1 MRGKYKMSVKV
12 SKKRVFDIIQIGY
25 YGDWQSKAFDI
36 CVIVMILMNLFIA
49 IFQTFDGSEPYREL
63 MNAIEFVTV
72 AAFAVEY
79 ALRLWT
85 AEYLYPEMERKR
97 AVRRYVLSFNGV
109 IELLAFLPYFLP
121 FFFPAGAVAFRMFR
135 VVRLLRLFQINA
147 YYDALNVIGDV
158 ITGKKD
164 QILSSVFIIMVLM
177 VASSLVMY
185 NLENPVQPDV
195 FENAFSGFWWA
206 VSTLLTVGY
215 GDIYPVTIAGRIF
228 GIVITFLG
236 VGMVA
241 IPTGIL
247 SAGFVEHYT
256 RMKTMKEASE
266 ESDIR
271 FVQLRVGENH
281 PWTGMKVKDLPLP
294 PGLLIAAIQRK
305 GAVVIPRGNTEIL
318 QGDFLVLGAEGYK
331 QDIGIRLKELV
342 LKDQSAWV
350 GLRVSE
356 LDISRKTM
364 IIMIRRGDKMII
376 PNGSTKLRSKD
387 VLLLYTRKNIRDAV
401 DLEV

>member
-1 MRGKYKMSVKV
+1 MPGKIT
-12 SKKRVFDIIQIGY
+12 KKRIFDIIQIGY
-25 YGDWQSKAFDI
+25 YGDWQSKAFDMM
-36 CVIVMILMNLFIA
+36 VIVMILLNLFIA
-49 IFQTFDGSEPYREL
+49 VFQTFEQSVPYREL
-63 MNAIEFVTV
+63 MDSVEFITV
-72 AAFAVEY
+72 VAFGVEY

-85 AEYLYPEMERKR
+85 AEYLYPEVERKR
-97 AVRRYVLSFNGV
+97 AVHKYVLSFSGI

-121 FFFPAGAVAFRMFR
+121 VFFPAGAVAFRMFR

-158 ITGKKD
+158 ITGKRD

-185 NLENPVQPDV
+185 NLENPVQPEV

-215 GDIYPVTIAGRIF
+215 GDIYPVTIPGRIF
-228 GIVITFLG
+228 GIIITFLG

-271 FVQLRVGENH
+271 FVQLRVGKKH
-281 PWTGMKVKDLPLP
+281 PWIDMKVKDLPLP
-294 PGLLIAAIQRK
+294 PGLLIAAVKRQEN
-305 GAVVIPRGNTEIL
+305 VVVPRGSTQIR

-342 LKDQSAWV
+342 LKDQSTWV
-350 GLRVSE
+350 GLRISE

-364 IIMIRRGDKMII
+364 IVMIRREDKMMI
-376 PNGSTKLRSKD
+376 PNGSTKLRSGD
-387 VLLLYTRKNIRDAV
+387 VLLLYTRKNIRDAIDV
-401 DLEV
+401 DV

>member
-271 FVQLRVGENH
+271 FVQLRIGENH

-305 GAVVIPRGNTEIL
+305 GAVVVPRGNTEIL

>member
-195 FENAFSGFWWA
+195 FENAFSGF
-206 VSTLLTVGY
+206 
-215 GDIYPVTIAGRIF
+215 
-228 GIVITFLG
+228 
-236 VGMVA
+236 
-241 IPTGIL
+241 
-247 SAGFVEHYT
+247 
-256 RMKTMKEASE
+256 
-266 ESDIR
+266 
-271 FVQLRVGENH
+271 
-281 PWTGMKVKDLPLP
+281 
-294 PGLLIAAIQRK
+294 
-305 GAVVIPRGNTEIL
+305 
-318 QGDFLVLGAEGYK
+318 
-331 QDIGIRLKELV
+331 
-342 LKDQSAWV
+342 
-350 GLRVSE
+350 
-356 LDISRKTM
+356 
-364 IIMIRRGDKMII
+364 
-376 PNGSTKLRSKD
+376 
-387 VLLLYTRKNIRDAV
+387 
-401 DLEV
+401 

>member
-1 MRGKYKMSVKV
+1 MSVKV

-195 FENAFSGFWWA
+195 FENAFSGF
-206 VSTLLTVGY
+206 
-215 GDIYPVTIAGRIF
+215 
-228 GIVITFLG
+228 
-236 VGMVA
+236 
-241 IPTGIL
+241 
-247 SAGFVEHYT
+247 
-256 RMKTMKEASE
+256 
-266 ESDIR
+266 
-271 FVQLRVGENH
+271 
-281 PWTGMKVKDLPLP
+281 
-294 PGLLIAAIQRK
+294 
-305 GAVVIPRGNTEIL
+305 
-318 QGDFLVLGAEGYK
+318 
-331 QDIGIRLKELV
+331 
-342 LKDQSAWV
+342 
-350 GLRVSE
+350 
-356 LDISRKTM
+356 
-364 IIMIRRGDKMII
+364 
-376 PNGSTKLRSKD
+376 
-387 VLLLYTRKNIRDAV
+387 
-401 DLEV
+401 